1 MFHRNDSDQKKK
13 EQEEKEPFSLKKE
26 IISWIQIIVAAVVIA
41 FVLNTCII
49 ANSYVPTG
57 SMIPTIPL
65 KTRVIGSRL
74 SYLADEPERGDVV
87 IFYYPDDPEQK
98 TFYVKRVIGIPGETV
113 TLKEGKVYI
122 NDSETPLEEPYLAE
136 PVNPTE
142 MYNNEDVNNAVYQV
156 PEGCYFMM
164 GDNRNH
170 SLDARF
176 WVNTYVPK
184 DKIIAKVLFSYFPKL
199 KWIE

>member
-1 MFHRNDSDQKKK
+1 MKGIIK
-13 EQEEKEPFSLKKE
+13 ELLGWLVF
-26 IISWIQIIVAAVVIA
+26 IFIVVAA
-41 FVLNTCII
+41 
-49 ANSYVPTG
+49 
-57 SMIPTIPL
+57 
-65 KTRVIGSRL
+65 
-74 SYLADEPERGDVV
+74 SYLVITYVGQRTEVSGSSMETTLSDGDQLIVDKISYRFREPSRYDIVV
-87 IFYYPDDPEQK
+87 FPYRYEENTYYI
-98 TFYVKRVIGIPGETV
+98 KRIIGLPGETV

-136 PVNPTE
+136 PVHPTE

-199 KWIE
+199 KLIE

>member
-1 MFHRNDSDQKKK
+1 
-13 EQEEKEPFSLKKE
+13 
-26 IISWIQIIVAAVVIA
+26 
-41 FVLNTCII
+41 
-49 ANSYVPTG
+49 
-57 SMIPTIPL
+57 
-65 KTRVIGSRL
+65 
-74 SYLADEPERGDVV
+74 
-87 IFYYPDDPEQK
+87 
-98 TFYVKRVIGIPGETV
+98 
-113 TLKEGKVYI
+113 
-122 NDSETPLEEPYLAE
+122 
-136 PVNPTE
+136 

>member
-1 MFHRNDSDQKKK
+1 MEEETKRPGKSRRRK
-13 EQEEKEPFSLKKE
+13 EEEPFDLKKE

-41 FVLNTCII
+41 FFLTTFII
-49 ANSYVPTG
+49 ANSRIPTG
-57 SMIPTIPL
+57 SMEPTIMSRS
-65 KTRVIGSRL
+65 RVIGSRL
-74 SYLADEPERGDVV
+74 SYLADDPERGDVV

-98 TFYVKRVIGIPGETV
+98 TFYVKRVIGLPGETV

-136 PVNPTE
+136 PVHPTE
-142 MYNNEDVNNAVYQV
+142 IYNNEDVNNAVYQV

-199 KWIE
+199 KLIE